1 MAGSTEPSHRLFLAD
16 ARHLDFL
23 SDGEVQLVATSPP
36 YWQIKDYGSSG
47 QIGFGQTF
55 EEYIDSLNQVW
66 RECERVLVPGCRLCI
81 NVGDQ
86 FLRASDYGR
95 YKVVSIQSQII
106 RFCEEIGLDYMGTI
120 IWKKVTTT
128 KTTGGASIM
137 GSFPYPRNGMVKVNY
152 EHILLFKKLGK
163 APKPTAAQKEGAKLT
178 IDEWNEFFSG
188 HWTIP
193 GVRQKGHVAMFPEEI
208 PRRLIRMY
216 SFPGETVLDP
226 FVGSGT
232 TMAVAAELGRESVGV
247 EVNPEGEGLVRTRFE
262 GKPAPLWISNQ
273 YRTTCF

>member
-1 MAGSTEPSHRLFLAD
+1 MAGSTDHIHRLFLAD
-16 ARHLDFL
+16 ARRLDFL
-23 SDGEVQLVATSPP
+23 SDGEVQLVVTSPP
-36 YWQIKDYGSSG
+36 YWQIKDYGSTG
-47 QIGFGQTF
+47 QIGFGQSF

-66 RECERVLVPGCRLCI
+66 RECERVLSPGCRICV

-86 FLRASDYGR
+86 FLRAVNYGR
-95 YKVVSIQSQII
+95 YKVASIQAQII
-106 RFCEEIGLDYMGTI
+106 LYCESIGLDYMGTI

-137 GSFPYPRNGMVKVNY
+137 GSFPFPRNGMVKINY
-152 EHILLFKKLGK
+152 EHILLFKKPGK
-163 APKPTAAQKEGAKLT
+163 APKPTARQKEESKLT

-188 HWTIP
+188 HWSIP
-193 GVRQKGHVAMFPEEI
+193 GIRQRGHAAMFPEEI

-232 TMAVAAELGRESVGV
+232 TMAVAAELGRGSVGV
-247 EVNPEGEGLVRTRFE
+247 EVNPAWERLVRERF
-262 GKPAPLWISNQ
+262 GHRRLLVQPK
-273 YRTTCF
+273 